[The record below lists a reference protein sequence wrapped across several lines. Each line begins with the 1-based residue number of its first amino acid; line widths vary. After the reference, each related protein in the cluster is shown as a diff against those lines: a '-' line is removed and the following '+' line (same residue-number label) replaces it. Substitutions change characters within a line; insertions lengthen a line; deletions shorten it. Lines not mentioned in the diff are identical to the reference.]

1 MIGLMQQLVSTL
13 TSHGTPTTPD
23 PRGEGLLV
31 TDLDGQSLT
40 PAVRL
45 QVTELE
51 LQDFVRRNATSAAP
65 VFPDVSP
72 EVAAYRVLLVN
83 LDEALTSG
91 GTDITLAYGTV
102 RWTSPPP
109 RSWARP
115 AGSDTVEL
123 EWTAQPP
130 DAWR

>member
-1 MIGLMQQLVSTL
+1 MKVCSSPTWTGSRLRRRCACRSRSSSCR
-13 TSHGTPTTPD
+13 TSFA
-23 PRGEGLLV
+23 V
-31 TDLDGQSLT
+31 TR
-40 PAVRL
+40 PV
-45 QVTELE
+45 
-51 LQDFVRRNATSAAP
+51 AAP

-123 EWTAQPP
+123 LEWTAQPP